1 MSGALAVRGLAL
13 SRPGFRLAADIDAP
27 AGGLT
32 VVAGASGSGKTT
44 LLRCLAG
51 LEAAEAGR
59 VTVGGEAWQDGAER
73 LFRPPHRRRVGY
85 VAQEAGLLPQR
96 TVRGNLAYARRRR
109 GRGGTDLEALARR
122 LGIGH
127 LLGKRPHQLSGGER
141 QRVAIARAL
150 AGQPALLLLDE
161 PTSALDPANA
171 ENVLALIGELRDTAR
186 MPVLWVSHDLERALR
201 LADRLLYLAD
211 GRVAAQGPP
220 QELLTRLDL
229 GLATAPTAEALL
241 DGRVVEHRPGE
252 GLARVA
258 VDGGE
263 LWLPEDGRHAA
274 GSAVRVAVPA
284 REVALARSP
293 VAGTSLLNQL
303 PVRATATAEVDGTHT
318 LVRLAAGQAPLL
330 ARITRRSA
338 AELGVAAGWRGV
350 ALVKSAGLRA

>member
-1 MSGALAVRGLAL
+1 MSDALAVRGLTL
-13 SRPGFRLAADIDAP
+13 SRPGFRLAAELDAP

-73 LFRPPHRRRVGY
+73 LFRPPHRRQVGY
-85 VAQEAGLLPQR
+85 VAQEAGLLPQH

-109 GRGGTDLEALARR
+109 GRTDLDALAHR

-127 LLGKRPHQLSGGER
+127 LLDKRPHQLSGGER

-201 LADRLLYLAD
+201 LADRLLYLAE
-211 GRVAAQGPP
+211 GQVAAQGPP

-229 GLATAPTAEALL
+229 DLATAPTAEALL
-241 DGRVVEHRPGE
+241 DGRVVEHHPGD
-252 GLARVA
+252 GLARIA

-263 LWLPEDGRHAA
+263 LWLAEDGRYAV

-284 REVALARSP
+284 RDVALAQAP
-293 VAGTSLLNQL
+293 VADTSLLNQL
-303 PVRATATAEVDGTHT
+303 PVRATATTEVDGAHT
-318 LVRLAAGQAPLL
+318 LVRLVAGQAPLL
-330 ARITRRSA
+330 ARITQRSA
-338 AELGVAAGWRGV
+338 AELGVAAGWQGV